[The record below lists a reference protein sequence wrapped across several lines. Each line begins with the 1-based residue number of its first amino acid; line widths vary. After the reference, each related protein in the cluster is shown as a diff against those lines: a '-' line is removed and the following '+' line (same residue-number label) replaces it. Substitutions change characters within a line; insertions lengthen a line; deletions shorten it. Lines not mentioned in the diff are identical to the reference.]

1 MKKLLLIS
9 LCLALPALSHAQ
21 WLKKLPERWAK
32 KVVSAQSKEAAS
44 VLHRREVRAVTA
56 ALEKNLQTA
65 AAQSAAVR
73 LAEQNTAFALEK
85 LPPSEREIYFGE
97 MVHYYQDLLSLKR
110 FFTPKTF
117 EALIAKFPKW
127 EFIPPGPT
135 VGHKAVRKNARI
147 YVKLLDFRR
156 ERKTWLSEDD
166 KTALSALQR
175 LQRKRFANSI
185 ALLPPSE
192 QSVTGYFR
200 VGFERSVPASLP
212 NEAYLALRAEMETEG
227 ASLLSNERLE
237 PQTLLLLDDANYVAK
252 LAAGLMQ
259 DGNLPAVEALYRAL
273 NAASVTPAALGASV
287 PEMDRRF
294 FRGWKDR
301 MEKRLAAQP

>member
-21 WLKKLPERWAK
+21 WFKKLPERWAK
-32 KVVSAQSKEAAS
+32 KVVSAQAKETAS
-44 VLHRREVRAVTA
+44 VLYRQEVRAVTA

-65 AAQSAAVR
+65 AAQGAAVR

-85 LPPSEREIYFGE
+85 LPSSEREIYFGE

-110 FFTPKTF
+110 FFSPKTF
-117 EALIAKFPKW
+117 EGLIAKFPKW

-147 YVKLLDFRR
+147 YVKLLDLRR
-156 ERKTWLSEDD
+156 ERKAWLSEED

-175 LQRKRFANSI
+175 LQRVRFAQSV
-185 ALLPPSE
+185 ALLPPAE

-200 VGFERSVPASLP
+200 AGFERSVPASLD
-212 NEAYLALRAEMETEG
+212 NEEYLALRGEMETEG
-227 ASLLSNERLE
+227 ASLLSSNRLE
-237 PQTLLLLDDANYVAK
+237 PQMLLLLDDANYVAK
-252 LAAGLMQ
+252 LAASLMQ

-273 NAASVTPAALGASV
+273 NAVSMTPPAPGTVV

-294 FRGWKDR
+294 FRGWKER
-301 MEKRLAAQP
+301 LEKRLSAQP